1 MSNETKILEDIM
13 EKWALNDK
21 IANNKTK
28 WWKGAKLKGDALL
41 RSWEQFICKNI
52 AVNKCGLKWPD
63 VEDWGPKE
71 CRKFYNERFLDGA
84 RILPTQYQL
93 SENNNSAMNT
103 LFETWCGEDMV
114 VMEYRWN
121 NGYAF
126 KSFRD
131 RVYFALDGIVEN
143 LGDQAGDV
151 IKKMQEAEAAM
162 TAVAEEFDGMISKVP
177 MSSRAK
183 NLMEYMRANLRI
195 ADFLDEDEE
204 ASND

>member
-1 MSNETKILEDIM
+1 MI
-13 EKWALNDK
+13 
-21 IANNKTK
+21 
-28 WWKGAKLKGDALL
+28 
-41 RSWEQFICKNI
+41 
-52 AVNKCGLKWPD
+52 
-63 VEDWGPKE
+63 
-71 CRKFYNERFLDGA
+71 
-84 RILPTQYQL
+84 
-93 SENNNSAMNT
+93 T
-103 LFETWCGEDMV
+103 LFKTWSEEDMV

-131 RVYFALDGIVEN
+131 RVYFALDGIVVN
-143 LGDQAGDV
+143 LGNQAGDV

-195 ADFLDEDEE
+195 IDFLDEDEE